1 MKHYPLSLAFSL
13 LLIGSALYA
22 DTIHEW
28 LDAARRAP
36 NQQLSDLTLNSAE
49 AQSDTVTAAL
59 YPKISLIG
67 SIEHFNAPTSLRP
80 VPPTE
85 ISSIGASGGGYPFVQ
100 TMTSAGA
107 TISMPLFVK
116 TLLTNTEKSRENV
129 TSQSLKRRISIAER
143 DALLIASNARLE
155 YLENLTLALEAKER
169 SLASTQ
175 ESIQIKTRNGR
186 TAEIELTKVDE
197 QINQTRL
204 KVQETQSAIL
214 ETQKTISILT
224 DKKIGHS
231 VPMRLI
237 EEDDN
242 HEYLAVSAKEQ
253 EVKVANLT
261 GRAAKE
267 SLYPTLVANAAYFHR
282 MGEAYNNGDS
292 VSRDYGSVALTLTMP
307 LFDKERLSAIEL
319 SRIEEQKARVSLSQ
333 TTLETHNT
341 YTALSDQYAL
351 LKQSR
356 LLALQSV
363 ANYEEML
370 KTARV
375 AYSTERMV
383 QEEYLRYEDALFSA
397 KAALYAIDATLWQNI
412 AQRTAISGKDF
423 KEIVQ

>member
-1 MKHYPLSLAFSL
+1 MKQKIFLFSLAL
-13 LLIGSALYA
+13 VGSTLCA

-28 LDAARRAP
+28 LDAAHKAP
-36 NQQLSDLTLNSAE
+36 NQQLSDLALNSAE
-49 AQSDTVTAAL
+49 VQSDAAAAAL
-59 YPKISLIG
+59 YPKLSLLG

-80 VPPTE
+80 VPPSE
-85 ISSIGASGGGYPFVQ
+85 ISQIGASGGGYPFVQ

-107 TISMPLFVK
+107 TVSMPLFVK
-116 TLLTNTEKSRENV
+116 TLLTNTEKARENV
-129 TSQSLKRRISIAER
+129 TSQELKRRISMQER
-143 DALLIASNARLE
+143 DALLIASNGRLE
-155 YLENLTLALEAKER
+155 YLENLIIALEAKER
-169 SLASTQ
+169 SLSSLS
-175 ESIQIKTRNGR
+175 ESLLIKTKNGR
-186 TAEIELTKVDE
+186 SAEIELTKVDE

-204 KVQETQSAIL
+204 KVQEIQNAIL
-214 ETQKTISILT
+214 ETQKNIAILT
-224 DKKIGHS
+224 DKKISHS
-231 VPMRLI
+231 VPMHLI
-237 EEDDN
+237 EEDDD
-242 HEYLAVSAKEQ
+242 HKYLAVSAKEQ
-253 EVKVANLT
+253 EVKVANLS

-267 SLYPTLVANAAYFHR
+267 SLYPALFANAAYFHR

-319 SRIEEQKARVSLSQ
+319 SRLEEQKARVSLSQ
-333 TTLETHNT
+333 ITLETNNT

-412 AQRTAISGKDF
+412 AQRAAISGKDF